1 MKIAV
6 ISGKGGVGK
15 SSISTSL
22 AKLFSKEFSIVAL
35 DCDVDAPNFNLM
47 FDVKDKKLLEVI
59 YRELYKINENC
70 VKCGKCLDI
79 CQFDAIED
87 FKINPILCEGCGAC
101 ELICEFNAIEPVKH
115 ESGYIY
121 EGFVG
126 FPLIW
131 GELEVGESGSGKII
145 EHIKRHAKKY
155 KAEIELIDGPPGVGC
170 PLISTVKD
178 VDLALCIVE
187 PTKSSVNDCLRL
199 IETLNFFNVEYLV
212 VENKKGMSNIN
223 YPFKIFHSIPF
234 DFDVPK
240 LIANKIL
247 LCDSDSRVS
256 EAIKEL
262 YKKLKEFIFF

>member
-35 DCDVDAPNFNLM
+35 DCDVDAPNLNLM

-101 ELICEFNAIEPVKH
+101 ELICEFDAIEPVKH

-145 EHIKRHAKKY
+145 EHIKRS
-155 KAEIELIDGPPGVGC
+155 LRM
-170 PLISTVKD
+170 
-178 VDLALCIVE
+178 LAI
-187 PTKSSVNDCLRL
+187 
-199 IETLNFFNVEYLV
+199 
-212 VENKKGMSNIN
+212 
-223 YPFKIFHSIPF
+223 
-234 DFDVPK
+234 K
-240 LIANKIL
+240 LKIL
-247 LCDSDSRVS
+247 LLW
-256 EAIKEL
+256 EFHI
-262 YKKLKEFIFF
+262 KKLLK